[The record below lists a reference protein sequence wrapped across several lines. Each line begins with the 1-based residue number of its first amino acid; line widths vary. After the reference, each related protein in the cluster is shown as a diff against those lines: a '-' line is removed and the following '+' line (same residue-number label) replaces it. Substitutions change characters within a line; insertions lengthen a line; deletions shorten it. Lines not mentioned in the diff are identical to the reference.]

1 MAKLILKHQEAREAL
16 LKGVAE
22 LADPVCTTLG
32 PKGRNVALDR
42 MWKAPAVLHDGV
54 SIAKEIELPD
64 KFENMGAQLVKEAS
78 SKTADKAG
86 DGTTTSTLL
95 AWKLIEKGN
104 TLVQAGTNPMRL
116 KEGMEIA
123 TQAVVEH
130 LTEKAQ
136 KLEEGDIEKVATIAA
151 NDPKIGKIIS
161 DTLKLVGKDGT
172 IDVQEGQEAETT
184 IEHKEGMM
192 FDKGYG
198 SPYFVTN
205 TKDMTAE
212 VTNPKILFTDMVID
226 SIQDFADF
234 LDKNVTQDDRNL
246 VIIADSFEGYTLPT
260 LIENNRRGTI
270 RTIAIEAPSF
280 GIKRVWMLEDM
291 ALLTGGTVIT
301 RQSGRN
307 LASIIPEEL
316 GRADKVWSDANDTKI
331 IGGHGDKQK
340 ILDRIESL
348 KEQIKH
354 EESEFEQK
362 QLKERI
368 AKLSGG
374 VSVIKVGALTEVELK
389 DRKERIIDAVE
400 ATKSALAE
408 GIIAGGGV
416 ALLECQ
422 DSLHHLHN
430 SNSEKDIQAG
440 IDLVLE
446 VLDSPIRKIVENA
459 GLNPQDII
467 DNIKEL
473 NLTTVN
479 EPGIGYDILKN
490 EYGNMFKLGVIDPVK
505 VTKQAILNAT
515 SVAAMILSTEAIITN
530 EETKENLPPT
540 SAY

>member
-1 MAKLILKHQEAREAL
+1 M
-16 LKGVAE
+16 
-22 LADPVCTTLG
+22 
-32 PKGRNVALDR
+32 
-42 MWKAPAVLHDGV
+42 HDGV

-64 KFENMGAQLVKEAS
+64 KFENMGAQLVKEAAS
-78 SKTADKAG
+78 QTADKAG

-95 AWKLIEKGN
+95 AWKLIDKGN
-104 TLVQAGTNPMRL
+104 DLIRNRWWKRGANPMRL
-116 KEGMEIA
+116 NAGMNIA
-123 TQAVVEH
+123 TKAVVEY
-130 LTEKAQ
+130 LTKSAQ
-136 KLEEGDIEKVATIAA
+136 TLGEGDIEKVATIAA
-151 NDPKIGKIIS
+151 ADPNIGKIIA
-161 DTLKLVGKDGT
+161 DTLKLVGKDGI

-205 TKDMTAE
+205 PKDMIAE
-212 VTNPKILFTDMVID
+212 IENPKILFTDMVID
-226 SIQDFADF
+226 SIQDFAEF
-234 LDKNVTQDDRNL
+234 LDKVVTQDDRTL

-270 RTIAIEAPSF
+270 KTIAIEAPSF

-301 RQSGRN
+301 KQSGRT
-307 LASIIPEEL
+307 LASIDLTEL
-316 GRADKVWSDANDTKI
+316 GRADKVWSDVNDTKI
-331 IGGHGDKQK
+331 IGGHGDKTK
-340 ILDRIESL
+340 ISERIESL
-348 KEQIKH
+348 REQIKN

-400 ATKSALAE
+400 ATKAALAE

-422 DSLHHLHN
+422 DSLRHLHLTHHD
-430 SNSEKDIQAG
+430 KDIQKG
-440 IDLVLE
+440 INLVLD
-446 VLDSPIRKIVENA
+446 VLDSPICKITENA
-459 GLNPQDII
+459 GLNS
-467 DNIKEL
+467 KEIL
-473 NLTTVN
+473 KQISKSAKF
-479 EPGIGYDILKN
+479 GWGYDILSN
-490 EYGNMFKLGVIDPVK
+490 QYGNMFELGILDPVK
-505 VTKQAILNAT
+505 VTKQAILNAN
-515 SVAAMILSTEAIITN
+515 SVAEMILSTEAIITN
-530 EETKENLPPT
+530 EETTEQMPAT